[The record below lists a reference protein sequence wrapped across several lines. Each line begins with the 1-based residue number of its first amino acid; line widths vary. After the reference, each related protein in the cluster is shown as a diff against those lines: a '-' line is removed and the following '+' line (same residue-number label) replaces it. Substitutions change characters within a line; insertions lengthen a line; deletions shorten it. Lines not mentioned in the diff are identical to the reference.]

1 VNNATN
7 IIDDLRLLEPWRAP
21 PPWVWMLLALVVVGI
36 VAFVIRRRNAARRT
50 AEGAHAAAHAHED
63 ALAEL
68 EKARALLSPENSRPY
83 GIEVSGIVRRYIECR
98 FNIVAPRRSTEEFL
112 IEAAASARLEAAHRQ
127 LLAEFL
133 GSCDF
138 LKFARARAELT
149 ELESQHQAAVRFV
162 TETRVVPA
170 KPEIAA
176 MNPSRRSD

>member
-7 IIDDLRLLEPWRAP
+7 IIDDLRFLEPWTAP
-21 PPWVWMLLALVVVGI
+21 PVWVWVTLALVVAGV
-36 VAFVIRRRNAARRT
+36 VMWIRRRNAARR
-50 AEGAHAAAHAHED
+50 AAQGVQAAAHAHED

-68 EKARALLSPENSRPY
+68 EKARALMSSENSRPY
-83 GIEVSGIVRRYIECR
+83 GIEVSGIVRRYIERR
-98 FNIVAPRRSTEEFL
+98 FDIVAPRRSTEEFL
-112 IEAAASARLEAAHRQ
+112 VEAAASAKLEPVHRQ

-149 ELESQHQAAVRFV
+149 ELEAQHQAAVRFV

-170 KPEIAA
+170 QLEVRA
-176 MNPSRRSD
+176 